1 MKERS
6 TQLNATRLASAATLL
21 GVLLL
26 GGCATTHVGNAWQ
39 CPLVE
44 GEPCRTVREAD
55 PAAAAPPGREIPVP
69 RAQRDTVTD
78 RPHTGESGVSA
89 KKPACTGGCR
99 PLDWLR
105 RAFGFEDK
113 GRAGAGADAVPEDA
127 GADGEA
133 GTVAGESGPPPA
145 GSPPAGMGLLPAGLP
160 SASLPSAGPL
170 PAGQRTPEVL
180 GRIWIAPY
188 VDAAGAY
195 HEGSWVRV
203 VIEPAAWRTGE

>member
-6 TQLNATRLASAATLL
+6 MQLNATRLASAATLL
-21 GVLLL
+21 GALLL

-55 PAAAAPPGREIPVP
+55 PAAAALPGREIPVP

-78 RPHTGESGVSA
+78 RSHSGESGESA
-89 KKPACTGGCR
+89 KKAACTRGCR

-105 RAFGFEDK
+105 RAFGFDDK
-113 GRAGAGADAVPEDA
+113 GRAGAGADAVPEA
-127 GADGEA
+127 VGADGEA
-133 GTVAGESGPPPA
+133 GTVAGESGQ
-145 GSPPAGMGLLPAGLP
+145 PPAGMGLLPAGLP
-160 SASLPSAGPL
+160 SAGLP

>member
-1 MKERS
+1 MRGPS
-6 TQLNATRLASAATLL
+6 TQWKTARLASAATLL
-21 GVLLL
+21 GALLL

-55 PAAAAPPGREIPVP
+55 PAAALPDREIPVP
-69 RAQRDTVTD
+69 RALRDTVTD
-78 RPHTGESGVSA
+78 RPQSLESGVSA
-89 KKPACTGGCR
+89 KKAACTRGCR

-105 RAFGFEDK
+105 LAFGFDDK
-113 GRAGAGADAVPEDA
+113 GRAGAGANAVPEDV

-133 GTVAGESGPPPA
+133 GTVAGETGPPPA
-145 GSPPAGMGLLPAGLP
+145 GSAPAGMGLLPAGP
-160 SASLPSAGPL
+160 
-170 PAGQRTPEVL
+170 RTPEVL

-188 VDAAGAY
+188 VDGAGAY

>member
-1 MKERS
+1 MRRPS
-6 TQLNATRLASAATLL
+6 TQSKTTRLASAGTLL
-21 GVLLL
+21 GALLL

-39 CPLVE
+39 CPLVQ

-55 PAAAAPPGREIPVP
+55 PAAAALPGREIPAP
-69 RAQRDTVTD
+69 RARRETVTD
-78 RPHTGESGVSA
+78 RPHSGESGVSA

-105 RAFGFEDK
+105 RAFGFEGKD
-113 GRAGAGADAVPEDA
+113 RAGAGADAVPEA
-127 GADGEA
+127 VGADGEA
-133 GTVAGESGPPPA
+133 GTAAGESGQ
-145 GSPPAGMGLLPAGLP
+145 PPAGMGLLPAGLP
-160 SASLPSAGPL
+160 SASLPSAGLP

-188 VDAAGAY
+188 VDGAGAY

>member
-1 MKERS
+1 MKKRLM
-6 TQLNATRLASAATLL
+6 QLNATRLASAATLL

-26 GGCATTHVGNAWQ
+26 GGCATTHVGNTWR
-39 CPLVE
+39 CPLVH

-55 PAAAAPPGREIPVP
+55 PAAALPGREIPVP
-69 RAQRDTVTD
+69 RARRGTVTD
-78 RPHTGESGVSA
+78 RPRSGESGVSA
-89 KKPACTGGCR
+89 KKAACTRGCR

-105 RAFGFEDK
+105 RAFGFDDK
-113 GRAGAGADAVPEDA
+113 GRADAGADAVPEA
-127 GADGEA
+127 VGADGEA
-133 GTVAGESGPPPA
+133 GTIAGKSGPPPA
-145 GSPPAGMGLLPAGLP
+145 G
-160 SASLPSAGPL
+160 LPSAGLP
-170 PAGQRTPEVL
+170 PAGPRTPEVL

>member
-1 MKERS
+1 MRRPS
-6 TQLNATRLASAATLL
+6 RQWMTTRLASAVTLL

-55 PAAAAPPGREIPVP
+55 PAAALPDREIPVP
-69 RAQRDTVTD
+69 QAQRGTVTD
-78 RPHTGESGVSA
+78 RPRSGESGVAA
-89 KKPACTGGCR
+89 KKAACTRGCR

-105 RAFGFEDK
+105 RAFGFDDK
-113 GRAGAGADAVPEDA
+113 GRAGAGTDAVSADVR
-127 GADGEA
+127 ADGEA
-133 GTVAGESGPPPA
+133 GTVAGETGPPPA

-160 SASLPSAGPL
+160 SASLPSAGLP

-188 VDAAGAY
+188 VDVAGAY

>member
-1 MKERS
+1 MMRGPS
-6 TQLNATRLASAATLL
+6 TQLVSTHVASAGALF
-21 GVLLL
+21 GILLL

-39 CPLVE
+39 CPLVQ
-44 GEPCRTVREAD
+44 GEPCRTVRAAD
-55 PAAAAPPGREIPVP
+55 PAAALTGREIPVP
-69 RAQRDTVTD
+69 QSQYASITD
-78 RPHTGESGVSA
+78 RSNSEESGVSA
-89 KKPACTGGCR
+89 KKAACTRGCR

-105 RAFGFEDK
+105 RAFGFDDQD
-113 GRAGAGADAVPEDA
+113 RADAVPADAGADA
-127 GADGEA
+127 EA

-145 GSPPAGMGLLPAGLP
+145 GLPPAGP
-160 SASLPSAGPL
+160 
-170 PAGQRTPEVL
+170 RTREVL

>member
-6 TQLNATRLASAATLL
+6 TQLNATRLASSATLL
-21 GVLLL
+21 GALLL

-39 CPLVE
+39 CPLVQ

-55 PAAAAPPGREIPVP
+55 PAAAALPVRENPVP
-69 RAQRDTVTD
+69 RTQRDPVTD
-78 RPHTGESGVSA
+78 RSHSGESGVSA
-89 KKPACTGGCR
+89 KKPACTRGCR

-113 GRAGAGADAVPEDA
+113 GRAGAGADAVPADV

-133 GTVAGESGPPPA
+133 GTVAGESGQPPA
-145 GSPPAGMGLLPAGLP
+145 GLPPAGMGLLPAGP
-160 SASLPSAGPL
+160 SS
-170 PAGQRTPEVL
+170 AGQRTPEVL